1 MKRNKFLINIFCFII
16 IFLVNNESG
25 FAQKRSRKKLEKQKI
40 ETLKKIK
47 QAEKI
52 LKETEKKKK
61 ANLGQL
67 SALNNLIT
75 SRNSLIIDLQSEVK
89 LFDDELMELTDFQNV
104 MTNDL
109 EHLKKEYAAMLYTS
123 SKTANSYNKLLFL
136 FSANTFN
143 QFLRR
148 FKYLEQYGEA
158 RINQVKQIKIVKD
171 NLEKKKEEVKEKREE
186 KNDILSLQL
195 EENRKLTGLKTKH
208 YKVLGTLKGKE
219 KELKRELVVQRKSSK
234 KLDKMITDIVRAE
247 IAKASSGSGKGD
259 MSVASSSFMGSKSRM
274 LWPVPGFI
282 SSKFGKHAH
291 RTLKGIYVDNYGV
304 GIQTNKDQKV
314 KSVYDGK
321 VLRVALVPGS
331 GTAVIVKHGQYFTV
345 YSKMKNVKVK
355 TGQAIKR
362 GEVIGEVYTDNSGV
376 SELEFQVWKNSVK
389 LNPEVWLKKG

>member
-1 MKRNKFLINIFCFII
+1 MT
-16 IFLVNNESG
+16 NESG
-25 FAQKRSRKKLEKQKI
+25 FAQNRSRKKLEKQKT

-61 ANLGQL
+61 VNLGQL

-75 SRNSLIIDLQSEVK
+75 SRNSLITDLQSELK
-89 LFDDELMELTDFQNV
+89 LFDEELAELTDFQNV

-143 QFLRR
+143 QFFRR

-171 NLEKKKEEVKEKREE
+171 ELEKKKQEVKEKREE
-186 KNDILSLQL
+186 KNDILTLQL
-195 EENRKLTGLKTKH
+195 EENKKLTGLKTKH
-208 YKVLGTLKGKE
+208 HNVLGTLKSKE
-219 KELKRELVVQRKSSK
+219 KELKRELAVQRKSSK
-234 KLDKMITDIVRAE
+234 KLDKMIADIVRAE
-247 IAKASSGSGKGD
+247 IAKANRGNEDVSI
-259 MSVASSSFMGSKSRM
+259 ASSSFVGSKSRM

-355 TGQAIKR
+355 TGQTIKR
-362 GEVIGEVYTDNSGV
+362 GEIIGEVYTDNSGV

>member
-1 MKRNKFLINIFCFII
+1 MKRNRFLN
-16 IFLVNNESG
+16 FLVCIVILLLMVREPVFS
-25 FAQKRSRKKLEKQKI
+25 QTTSRKKLERQKT

-61 ANLGQL
+61 VNLGQL

-75 SRNSLIIDLQSEVK
+75 ARNSLIYDLQNEVK
-89 LFDDELMELTDFQNV
+89 LFDTELTELTNFQQV

-109 EHLKKEYAAMLYTS
+109 RYLKKEYAAMLYTS

-143 QFLRR
+143 QFFRR

-171 NLEKKKEEVKEKREE
+171 NLEKKKEEVKEKRSA
-186 KNDILSLQL
+186 KNDILLLQL
-195 EENRKLTGLKTKH
+195 EENQKLAGLKTKH
-208 YKVLGTLKGKE
+208 NKVLGTLKSKE
-219 KELKRELVVQRKSSK
+219 KELKKELLAQRKSSK
-234 KLDKMITDIVRAE
+234 KLDKMIADIVRAE
-247 IAKASSGSGKGD
+247 IAKANRSNEDVSI
-259 MSVASSSFMGSKSRM
+259 ASSSFVGSKSRM

-355 TGQAIKR
+355 TGQTIKR
-362 GEVIGEVYTDNSGV
+362 GEIIGEVYTDNSGV

>member
-1 MKRNKFLINIFCFII
+1 MKKNKFLN
-16 IFLVNNESG
+16 FLVCFVIILLISSESTY
-25 FAQKRSRKKLEKQKI
+25 AQNRSKKKLEKQKT

-75 SRNSLIIDLQSEVK
+75 SRNSLITDLQLEVK
-89 LFDDELMELTDFQNV
+89 LFDEELTELTDFQNI

-143 QFLRR
+143 QFFRR

-158 RINQVKQIKIVKD
+158 RINQVKQIKIVKG
-171 NLEKKKEEVKEKREE
+171 NLEKKQEEVKEKRGA
-186 KNDILSLQL
+186 KNDILVLQL
-195 EENRKLTGLKTKH
+195 EENQKLAGLKTKH
-208 YKVLGTLKGKE
+208 NKVLGSLKSKE
-219 KELKRELVVQRKSSK
+219 KELKKELIAQRKSSK
-234 KLDKMITDIVRAE
+234 KLDRMIANIVRAE
-247 IAKASSGSGKGD
+247 IAKANRGKED
-259 MSVASSSFMGSKSRM
+259 VSVASSSFMGSKSRM

-355 TGQAIKR
+355 TGQTIKR
-362 GEVIGEVYTDNSGV
+362 GEIIGEVYTDNSGV

>member
-1 MKRNKFLINIFCFII
+1 MI
-16 IFLVNNESG
+16 NESG
-25 FAQKRSRKKLEKQKI
+25 FAQKRSRKKLEKQKT

-75 SRNSLIIDLQSEVK
+75 TRNSLITDLQSEVK
-89 LFDDELMELTDFQNV
+89 LFDEELTELTDFQNV

-143 QFLRR
+143 QFFRR

-171 NLEKKKEEVKEKREE
+171 DLMKKKQEVKEKREE
-186 KNDILSLQL
+186 KNDILALQL
-195 EENRKLTGLKTKH
+195 EENKKLTGLKTKH
-208 YKVLGTLKGKE
+208 HNVLGTLKSKE
-219 KELKRELVVQRKSSK
+219 KELKRELAVQRKSSK
-234 KLDKMITDIVRAE
+234 KLDKMIADIVRAE
-247 IAKASSGSGKGD
+247 IAKANRGKED
-259 MSVASSSFMGSKSRM
+259 VSIASSSFMGSKSRM

-355 TGQAIKR
+355 TGQTIKR
-362 GEVIGEVYTDNSGV
+362 GEIIGEVYTDNSGV

>member
-1 MKRNKFLINIFCFII
+1 MI
-16 IFLVNNESG
+16 NESG
-25 FAQKRSRKKLEKQKI
+25 FAQKRSRKKLEKQKT

-75 SRNSLIIDLQSEVK
+75 TRNSLITDLQSEVK
-89 LFDDELMELTDFQNV
+89 LFDEELTELTDFQNV

-143 QFLRR
+143 QFFRR

-171 NLEKKKEEVKEKREE
+171 DLMKKKQEVKEKREE
-186 KNDILSLQL
+186 KNDILALQL
-195 EENRKLTGLKTKH
+195 EENKKLTGLKAKH
-208 YKVLGTLKGKE
+208 HNVLGTLKSKE
-219 KELKRELVVQRKSSK
+219 KELKRELAVQRKSSK
-234 KLDKMITDIVRAE
+234 KLDKMIADIVRAE
-247 IAKASSGSGKGD
+247 IAKANRGKED
-259 MSVASSSFMGSKSRM
+259 VSIASSSFMGSKSRM

-355 TGQAIKR
+355 TGQTIKR
-362 GEVIGEVYTDNSGV
+362 GEIIGEVYTDNSGV